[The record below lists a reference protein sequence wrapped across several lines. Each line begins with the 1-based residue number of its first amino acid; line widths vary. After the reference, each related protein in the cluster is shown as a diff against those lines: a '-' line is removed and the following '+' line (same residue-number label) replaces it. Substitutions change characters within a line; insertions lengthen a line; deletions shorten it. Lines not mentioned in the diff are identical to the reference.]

1 MNFTKKQLQAAIVL
15 LCILAFF
22 PVLNAGFV
30 LYDDPEY
37 VQNNLHIRALSPENL
52 KAIFQGKA
60 SDIYVPFTILSYA
73 LEYAVCGL
81 NANVSHGINLLLH
94 ICNALLLLE
103 ILEKLGVKNRMYAAL
118 LVVFFALTPLVT
130 ESVCW
135 ITERKDVLYCL
146 FFFLSALQYL
156 QYIHKG
162 RQKHVWLSFIFFAC
176 ACLSKPMA
184 VSLPVLF
191 VIYLFYLYKKPE
203 VKQWLQLIPFFTIAA
218 IIAYINFTIIQSR
231 AQYTN
236 YITEYSFAG
245 KIMLLLSESG
255 YYFIKPF
262 FPFHQQLLHFFP
274 ENEALFNG
282 PFFYYAVAGLIAF
295 TCITWWFIIKT
306 KSRIVITLLLAW
318 LVMLLPVIQVVANT
332 HSYISERY
340 FYVTILFPVAMVL
353 SILKH
358 YQIKLPS
365 HYLLPLS
372 LGLLFAFGTFKR
384 SSVWK
389 NTKTLFEQE
398 LKSNPENHMA
408 LNNLGL
414 YYNNQSAFSK
424 SLPLLEKAVKL
435 EPENDLY
442 LNNYAWALAA
452 TGQADTALIYFKK
465 AVQANPNNT
474 DALSNTGICYMQL
487 KQANKAYAYFKRAYD
502 LNPQHPDILYNLG
515 LYYFNARNC
524 ALAKPLFSKALK
536 LGKTQ
541 AEKYLKKCENF

>member
-1 MNFTKKQLQAAIVL
+1 MSFTKKHLQAALAL
-15 LCILAFF
+15 LCIIAFF
-22 PVLNAGFV
+22 PVLNADFV

-37 VQNNLHIRALSPENL
+37 VQNNSYIRTLSIEHF

-73 LEYAVCGL
+73 LEYTVFGL
-81 NANVSHGINLLLH
+81 NAKVFHSINLLLH

-103 ILEKLGVKNRMYAAL
+103 ILEKLGVKNKIHTAL
-118 LVVFFALTPLVT
+118 LVAFFTLNPLVT

-156 QYIHKG
+156 QYVQKG
-162 RQKHVWLSFIFFAC
+162 MRKNIWLSFIFFLC

-184 VSLPVLF
+184 ISLPVLF
-191 VIYLFYLYKKPE
+191 AIYLFYLYKKQQA
-203 VKQWLQLIPFFTIAA
+203 KQWLKLIPFFLIAA
-218 IIAYINFTIIQSR
+218 IIAYINLTIIQSR
-231 AQYTN
+231 TQYTN
-236 YITEYSFAG
+236 FITEYNFFG
-245 KIMLLLSESG
+245 KVMLLLSESG
-255 YYFIKPF
+255 YYFMKPF
-262 FPFHQQLLHFFP
+262 FPFHQQLIHFFP
-274 ENEALFNG
+274 ENHTLFKG
-282 PFFYYAVAGLIAF
+282 QFFYYAIAGLIAF
-295 TCITWWFIIKT
+295 TFIIWFIVKT
-306 KSRIVITLLLAW
+306 KSRIITGLFLAW

-340 FYVTILFPVAMVL
+340 FYVTILFPVAIVL
-353 SILKH
+353 SILKY
-358 YQIKLPS
+358 YQIKLSS

-372 LGLLFAFGTFKR
+372 LSLLFAFGTFKR

-398 LKSNPENHMA
+398 LKSNPENHLA

-414 YYNNQSAFSK
+414 YYNKQSAFNK

-452 TGQADTALIYFKK
+452 TGQADTALVYFKK
-465 AVQANPNNT
+465 AVLANPNNT
-474 DALSNTGICYMQL
+474 DVLSNTGICYMQL
-487 KQANKAYAYFKRAYD
+487 KQANKAYMYFKRAYD
-502 LNPQHPDILYNLG
+502 LNPQHPDVLYNLG
-515 LYYFNARNC
+515 LYYFNARHC
-524 ALAKPLFSKALK
+524 AKAKPLFSKALK
-536 LGKTQ
+536 LGKMQ